1 MPYLISIGNFCSRG
15 HGFFVYFFRM
25 KNYAFWIA
33 IWLMLGCAGTKPSN
47 KITRND
53 VQLAQGLIGLE
64 FSEAKI
70 DTMLGYLEE
79 NLKGYEQMRRYE
91 LSYNTEPA
99 LYFEPFPVGFQFPE
113 ETPFQNW
120 QIPDNIELPDDPEAI
135 AFMPILELASL
146 IKNKKLTSVQ
156 LTEIYLAR
164 IKKHDPQLLSFI
176 TVTEERALEQA
187 KKADEEIAVGKYR
200 GPLHGIP
207 YGVKDLA
214 AVPGYPTTW
223 GSAPYKDQYLDQTA
237 TVVKKLEEAGAVLL
251 GKLVSGALARGDVWY
266 GGKTKNPWDLSQ
278 GATGSSAGSSSAT
291 AAGLVAF
298 AIGTETLGSIV
309 SPSHRCGVTGLRPT
323 FGSVSR
329 YGIMTLSWSMDKV
342 GPIGR
347 SAQDCA
353 VIYDFIRGQDQ
364 LEKTVKPTGF
374 SYAHPSDIRTLKVGY
389 FQKLFETD
397 SGKVMPQF
405 AATLEEFRKLGIE
418 LQPVSLPDSFPF
430 EVFDIILRAEA
441 GAFFDE
447 LVRNG
452 RVDEMVEQHRGS
464 RANSLRQSRFIPAV
478 EYIQANR
485 HRTRLIEEFS
495 EAIAGFDVVLSPTF
509 GGNQMMITN
518 LTGHPAL
525 ALPTGFDGRG
535 RPKGINLLANYF
547 DEAKI
552 LQLAEAYQSAYEYHG
567 KVPTAVKGK

>member
-1 MPYLISIGNFCSRG
+1 
-15 HGFFVYFFRM
+15 M
-25 KNYAFWIA
+25 KNYAIWIA
-33 IWLMLGCAGTKPSN
+33 AWLMLACASTKQAD
-47 KITRND
+47 KINLND
-53 VQLAQGLIGLE
+53 VQVAQKLIGLE
-64 FSEAKI
+64 FPEAKI
-70 DTMLGYLEE
+70 DTMLNYLEE
-79 NLKGYEQMRRYE
+79 NLRGYKQMRTFE
-91 LSYNTEPA
+91 LSYDTEPA
-99 LYFEPFPVGFQFPE
+99 LYFEPFPIGFEFPK
-113 ETPFQNW
+113 ETPIHQW
-120 QIPDNIELPDDPEAI
+120 AIPDNVDLPENPETI
-135 AFMPILELASL
+135 AFLPILELASL

-156 LTEIYLAR
+156 LTEIYLSR

-176 TVTEERALEQA
+176 TVTDELALEQA
-187 KKADEEIAVGKYR
+187 RKADEEISAGKYR

-223 GSAPYKDQYLDQTA
+223 GSAPYKDHYLDQTA
-237 TVVKKLEEAGAVLL
+237 TVVKKLEDAGAVLL
-251 GKLVSGALARGDVWY
+251 GKLVSGALARGDVWF
-266 GGKTKNPWDLSQ
+266 GGKTKNPWDFSQ
-278 GATGSSAGSSSAT
+278 GATGSSAGSGSAT

-298 AIGTETLGSIV
+298 SIGTETLGSIV

-323 FGSVSR
+323 FGAVSR
-329 YGIMTLSWSMDKV
+329 YGFMTLAWSMDKV

-353 VIYDFIRGQDQ
+353 VVYDFIRGQDQ
-364 LEKTVKPTGF
+364 LEKTVKTTGF
-374 SYAHPSDIRTLKVGY
+374 SYTNPTDIKTLKVGY

-405 AATLEEFRKLGIE
+405 ASTLEEFRQLGIE

-430 EVFDIILRAEA
+430 AVFDIILRAEA

-447 LVRNG
+447 LVRTG
-452 RVDEMVEQHRGS
+452 RVDQMVEQHRGS

-495 EAIAGFDVVLSPTF
+495 KAIAGFDVVLSPTF

-525 ALPTGFDGRG
+525 ALPTGFDDRG
-535 RPKGINLLANYF
+535 RPKGITLLANYF

-552 LQLAEAYQSAYEYHG
+552 LQLAEAYQASYSHHG
-567 KVPTAVKGK
+567 KVPTGVKGQ

>member
-1 MPYLISIGNFCSRG
+1 
-15 HGFFVYFFRM
+15 M
-25 KNYAFWIA
+25 KNYAIWIA
-33 IWLMLGCAGTKPSN
+33 AWLMLACAGTKPSN
-47 KITRND
+47 RITQYD
-53 VQLAQGLIGLE
+53 VQVAQKLIGLE
-64 FSEAKI
+64 FSEAKV

-79 NLKGYEQMRRYE
+79 NLKGYEQMRTFDLPY
-91 LSYNTEPA
+91 YTEPA

-113 ETPFQNW
+113 ETPVQNW
-120 QIPDNIELPDDPEAI
+120 QIPNNIELPDDPEAI

-156 LTEIYLAR
+156 LTEIYLSR
-164 IKKHDPQLLSFI
+164 IKKHDPQVLSFI
-176 TVTEERALEQA
+176 TITEELALEQA
-187 KKADEEIAVGKYR
+187 RKADEEIVAGKYR

-237 TVVKKLEEAGAVLL
+237 TVVKKLEDAGAVLL
-251 GKLVSGALARGDVWY
+251 GKLVSGALARGDVWF

-278 GATGSSAGSSSAT
+278 GATGSSAGSGSAT

-298 AIGTETLGSIV
+298 SIGTETLGSIV

-323 FGSVSR
+323 FGAVSR
-329 YGIMTLSWSMDKV
+329 YGFMTLAWSMDKV

-353 VIYDFIRGQDQ
+353 LVYDFIRGQDQ
-364 LEKTVKPTGF
+364 LEKTVKTTGF
-374 SYAHPSDIRTLKVGY
+374 SYTNSSDIKTLKVGY

-405 AATLEEFRKLGIE
+405 ASTLEEFRQLGIE

-430 EVFDIILRAEA
+430 AVFDIILRAEA

-447 LVRNG
+447 LVRTG
-452 RVDEMVEQHRGS
+452 RVDQMVEQHRGS

-485 HRTRLIEEFS
+485 HRTRLIEEITK
-495 EAIAGFDVVLSPTF
+495 AIAGFDVVLSPTF
-509 GGNQMMITN
+509 GGNQMMVTN

-525 ALPTGFDGRG
+525 ALPTGFDERG
-535 RPKGINLLANYF
+535 RPKGITLLANYF

-552 LQLAEAYQSAYEYHG
+552 LQLAEVYQASYSHHG
-567 KVPTAVKGK
+567 KVPTGVKGQ